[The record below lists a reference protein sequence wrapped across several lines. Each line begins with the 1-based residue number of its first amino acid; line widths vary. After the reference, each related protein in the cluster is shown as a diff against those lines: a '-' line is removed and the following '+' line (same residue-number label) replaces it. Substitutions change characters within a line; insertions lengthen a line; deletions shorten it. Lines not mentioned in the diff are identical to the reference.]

1 MRCQQRISVLWLVI
15 VTAQTKIP
23 TKMEA
28 IKSLSFQKI
37 SKKFDTLMDE
47 IAGFKFSQKYNLDL
61 SLRLVVANFDQR
73 LGAAQWAATL
83 TVTVKSLWGR
93 YFYFHDVFLHRHC
106 HLLNGMMVIHHRCL
120 HFHHRQRHCRHQL
133 LLTNQKPP
141 CFRLES

>member
-1 MRCQQRISVLWLVI
+1 
-15 VTAQTKIP
+15 
-23 TKMEA
+23 MEA

-83 TVTVKSLWGR
+83 TVTVKSL
-93 YFYFHDVFLHRHC
+93 
-106 HLLNGMMVIHHRCL
+106 
-120 HFHHRQRHCRHQL
+120 
-133 LLTNQKPP
+133 
-141 CFRLES
+141 